1 MPATRAPGL
10 LDALAIQRRVVY
22 ALLMREVI
30 TRFGRY
36 NLGVL
41 WLVAEPMI
49 FTLGVM
55 ALWTFAGLS
64 HKELPVAAF
73 AITGYSS
80 VLMWRNAANRCVF
93 AVQQNINLLYHRRV
107 RLFDVFLARVL
118 LELAGATAS
127 FTVLSVLFIAMGWMA
142 PPADMAAVAAGW
154 LMLAWFGG
162 ALAFVVGAATAYSH
176 VVERLWHPCTYLLF
190 PLSGAGFMADWFTC
204 GARGAAVAAHGA
216 RRGNAA
222 RGLVRRPRA
231 HPPRPGLHGHGVPGA
246 DAGGPVPA
254 ARRGA
259 ARGGRMIRAENVGK
273 RYRTRQGPR
282 QVLDNVNLSLQR
294 GEHLGILGRNGAGK
308 STLIRLLS
316 GAERPSTGRI
326 HRDMSVSW
334 PLAFGGAFQHNLTGL
349 DNLKFVCRLYGVDH
363 RAALPFVEAF
373 TELGDYLREPV
384 NHYSHGMVTRLAFA
398 LSMAVE
404 FDCFLI
410 DEAMVVGDARFHER
424 CHVELFH
431 KRRDRAFILVSH
443 DADVIRLY
451 CKRAC
456 VLHQGRLHDF
466 ASVDAAY
473 DWYHAE
479 TAAPAA
485 EVQA

>member
-1 MPATRAPGL
+1 
-10 LDALAIQRRVVY
+10 
-22 ALLMREVI
+22 
-30 TRFGRY
+30 
-36 NLGVL
+36 
-41 WLVAEPMI
+41 
-49 FTLGVM
+49 
-55 ALWTFAGLS
+55 
-64 HKELPVAAF
+64 
-73 AITGYSS
+73 
-80 VLMWRNAANRCVF
+80 
-93 AVQQNINLLYHRRV
+93 
-107 RLFDVFLARVL
+107 
-118 LELAGATAS
+118 
-127 FTVLSVLFIAMGWMA
+127 
-142 PPADMAAVAAGW
+142 
-154 LMLAWFGG
+154 
-162 ALAFVVGAATAYSH
+162 
-176 VVERLWHPCTYLLF
+176 
-190 PLSGAGFMADWFTC
+190 
-204 GARGAAVAAHGA
+204 
-216 RRGNAA
+216 
-222 RGLVRRPRA
+222 
-231 HPPRPGLHGHGVPGA
+231 
-246 DAGGPVPA
+246 
-254 ARRGA
+254 
-259 ARGGRMIRAENVGK
+259 MIRAENVGK

-282 QVLDNVNLSLQR
+282 QVLDSVNLSLQR

-363 RAALPFVEAF
+363 RVALPFVEAF

-456 VLHQGRLHDF
+456 VLHQGRLHEF

-485 EVQA
+485 EAQA